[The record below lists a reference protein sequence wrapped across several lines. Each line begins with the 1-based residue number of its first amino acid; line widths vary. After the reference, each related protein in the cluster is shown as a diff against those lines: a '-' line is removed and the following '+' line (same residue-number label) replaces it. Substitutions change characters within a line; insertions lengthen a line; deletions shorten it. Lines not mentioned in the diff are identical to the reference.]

1 MCLDVCGVHSP
12 RLFLNVGKLVLLH
25 ISKIIFIMDDLGSRH
40 WVIAIVIQVH
50 ELYTN
55 QAF

>member
-1 MCLDVCGVHSP
+1 MSVEFTALGFFF
-12 RLFLNVGKLVLLH
+12 FLNVGKLVLLH
-25 ISKIIFIMDDLGSRH
+25 ISNITFIMGDLDSRH
-40 WVIAIVIQVH
+40 WVIAIEIQVH